1 MKTTRLNVFLFFVIT
16 TLTFWVS
23 AAPLAQKEWTFLLFL
38 NGHNNLS
45 SYGDMN
51 IKDMEKSGSTDQ
63 VNLVVEWGQSG
74 SNLTNR
80 LLVQKSTDPSKVTS
94 PIIMSLKDRDMGN
107 YKNLVDFV
115 KWGVD
120 NFPAKRYFVA
130 VWNHGSGWHFQK
142 TDQKADQVGIH
153 DISYDDVTGNE
164 ITTEQL
170 GVAMAEIKQY
180 IGRNIDIYGS
190 DACLMQMLE
199 VATEM
204 KSSVDYIVGSEET
217 EPAEGWPYDTF
228 MKKWTSAPSSTPAEV
243 SILLSKEYLAAY
255 SGGSYGTKKVTFSAL
270 DISKLDAVI
279 QSAGAMAA
287 HLTSMDAGAFD
298 KVKNSLRTV
307 QSYYYSDYKDY
318 GDFLKT
324 IEALPI
330 KKDLQL
336 LSKAQ
341 SDLKSLVLTVDSSAG
356 YSKSKGI
363 TVWLPS
369 SLGSYMDRYKGLEF
383 DKLSGWSQF
392 IEKAI
397 KK

>member
-1 MKTTRLNVFLFFVIT
+1 MKTTRSNAFLFFVFLVIS
-16 TLTFWVS
+16 LG
-23 AAPLAQKEWTFLLFL
+23 AKALPLAQKEWTFLLFL

-51 IKDMEKSGSTDQ
+51 IKDMEKSGSSDQ

-74 SNLTNR
+74 NNLTNR

-94 PIIMSLKDRDMGN
+94 PILMGLKDRDMGD

-120 NFPAKRYFVA
+120 NFPAKHYFVA

-142 TDQKADQVGIH
+142 SNQVGIN
-153 DISYDDVTGNE
+153 DISYDDVTGNQ

-170 GVAMAEIKQY
+170 GQAMAEIKQY
-180 IGRNIDIYGS
+180 IGRNVDIYGS

-204 KSSVDYIVGSEET
+204 KSSVDYFVGSEET
-217 EPAEGWPYDTF
+217 EPAEGWPYDLF
-228 MKKWTSAPSSTPAEV
+228 MKKWIAAPQSTPAEV

-279 QSAGAMAA
+279 QSAGAMAS
-287 HLTSMDAGAFD
+287 HLKSMDVASID
-298 KVKNSLRTV
+298 KIKKSLRSV
-307 QSYYYSDYKDY
+307 QAYYYSDYKDY
-318 GDFLKT
+318 GDLLKT
-324 IEALPI
+324 IEALSI
-330 KKDLQL
+330 KKDDALFA
-336 LSKAQ
+336 KAQ
-341 SDLKSLVLTVDSSAG
+341 SDLKSLVLSVDSSNT
-356 YSKSKGI
+356 YTKSRGVS
-363 TVWLPS
+363 VWVPTS
-369 SLGSYMDRYKGLEF
+369 ASTYMPRYKGLEF
-383 DKLSGWSQF
+383 DKQSSWSQF
-392 IEKAI
+392 LEKVV
-397 KK
+397 K